1 MKQPFLSPDGTGQ
14 VYTPNFSIIG
24 ATASK
29 LLSDNTSVG
38 VNANYVRES
47 FGRVSASG
55 MAFDLGVQ
63 YRGLASVE
71 GLDVGFVLRNF
82 GKCS

>member
-1 MKQPFLSPDGTGQ
+1 
-14 VYTPNFSIIG
+14 
-24 ATASK
+24 
-29 LLSDNTSVG
+29 
-38 VNANYVRES
+38 
-47 FGRVSASG
+47 

-82 GKCS
+82 GNAVKYDGRTGVAAEAVDGDRPLEYYKVMLPHLIFRLRLIWVYRTMLLVQI